1 MTTAQLRF
9 GAKIVVQK
17 IENLKDNDTVCHV
30 CEVCKFVAFLIGP
43 ITIPFVIM
51 HLSMY

>member
-1 MTTAQLRF
+1 MTTAQLRV

-17 IENLKDNDTVCHV
+17 IENLKDNDTVSQV
-30 CEVCKFVAFLIGP
+30 CEVCKFVAFLTAP
-43 ITIPFVIM
+43 ISIPFVIM